1 MNRNPFDPHAPA
13 PHPYTLLS
21 FTVSSGQA
29 IGSKKQLGWQ
39 LMKTVLAPVPSNAR
53 GGEKVNLE
61 QLVSCAKDGDDDAF
75 FQLVSLHKE
84 QLYKIAYAFLRNE
97 TDALEAIQEAT
108 CRSYLKLARLKQP
121 AYFRTWLTRILIHIC
136 LDEQKRRKRI
146 ILDPMEEDVQSRASI
161 PMDDQNVERIQ
172 IEEAL
177 ARLNPNYRHIIILKY
192 FEDRTIRDIAE
203 VLGHPEGTIK
213 TWLHKALGALRK
225 DLGKGW

>member
-1 MNRNPFDPHAPA
+1 M
-13 PHPYTLLS
+13 
-21 FTVSSGQA
+21 
-29 IGSKKQLGWQ
+29 
-39 LMKTVLAPVPSNAR
+39 
-53 GGEKVNLE
+53 NLE
-61 QLVSCAKDGDDDAF
+61 QLVSHAKNGDDDAF

-97 TDALEAIQEAT
+97 TDALEAIQETT

-136 LDEQKRRKRI
+136 LDEQKRRKRLV
-146 ILDPMEEDVQSRASI
+146 LDPMVEDAVERVSTH
-161 PMDDQNVERIQ
+161 MDEQNIERIQ

-177 ARLNPNYRHIIILKY
+177 ARLSPHYRRIIILKY
-192 FEDRTIRDIAE
+192 FEDRTIRDIAQ
-203 VLGHPEGTIK
+203 VLGQPEGTIK

>member
-1 MNRNPFDPHAPA
+1 MPLHR
-13 PHPYTLLS
+13 
-21 FTVSSGQA
+21 
-29 IGSKKQLGWQ
+29 
-39 LMKTVLAPVPSNAR
+39 LMVEE
-53 GGEKVNLE
+53 GEKVNLE
-61 QLVSCAKDGDDDAF
+61 QLVSRAKNGDDDAF
-75 FQLVSLHKE
+75 FQLVSLHKD

-108 CRSYLKLARLKQP
+108 CRSYLKLVRLKQP

-136 LDEQKRRKRI
+136 LDEQKHRKRI
-146 ILDPMEEDVQSRASI
+146 ILSPMEEDVESRASL

-177 ARLNPNYRHIIILKY
+177 ARLRPNYRHIIMLKY